1 MTFGT
6 ALYSMT
12 MFVASIS
19 LVAAVLLTFIRARTL
34 HHLVIGIVP
43 ALGAFAFALASLLL
57 DDEMQAGV
65 AQVIALI
72 LLGVSA
78 TLARKLPPRTDLFG
92 GKR

>member
-1 MTFGT
+1 MSFET
-6 ALYSMT
+6 ALFSTT
-12 MFVASIS
+12 MLVASIN
-19 LVAAVLLTFIRARTL
+19 LVAALGLTFIRARTL
-34 HHLVIGIVP
+34 HHLIIGVVP

-65 AQVIALI
+65 AQVIALA

>member
-1 MTFGT
+1 MSFGT

-12 MFVASIS
+12 MLVASIN
-19 LVAAVLLTFIRARTL
+19 LVAALLLTFIRARTL
-34 HHLVIGIVP
+34 HHLVIGVVP

-57 DDEMQAGV
+57 DGEMQAEV
-65 AQVIALI
+65 AQVFALI

-78 TLARKLPPRTDLFG
+78 TLARKLPPRTDLYG

>member
-1 MTFGT
+1 MAFGT

-12 MFVASIS
+12 MLVASIN
-19 LVAAVLLTFIRARTL
+19 LVAALLLTFIRAQTF
-34 HHLVIGIVP
+34 HNIVIGVVP
-43 ALGAFAFALASLLL
+43 AIGAFAFALASLLL

-65 AQVIALI
+65 AQVIALA

>member
-1 MTFGT
+1 MSFET

-12 MFVASIS
+12 MLVTSIN
-19 LVAAVLLTFIRARTL
+19 LLAALGLTFIRARTF
-34 HHLVIGIVP
+34 HHLVVGVVP

-65 AQVIALI
+65 AQVIALG